1 MEELVFQV
9 DVFRYN
15 PETDTEPRMEA
26 HEVDEGFRQRMVLD
40 VLEHLKER
48 DSSLAYRRSCR
59 EGVCGSDA
67 MNINGQNALAC
78 VAPVSEVLAGTWV
91 AQKANYGSRPAGV
104 AQKTANRLVIRPL
117 TAMPVIRDLVVDQ
130 THFFDQYRHIKPW
143 LVNDS
148 PPPAGERLQSPEER
162 ARLDGLYECILCGC
176 CTSGC
181 PSWWWNP
188 DKYLGPAVLL
198 QAQRFLED
206 SRDSAGIERLTA
218 LDDHFSV
225 LRCRDI
231 QNCTQVCPKGLN
243 PMKAISDIRRR
254 LLTDA
259 T

>member
-1 MEELVFQV
+1 MIQV
-9 DVFRYN
+9 QVYRYDS
-15 PETDTEPRMEA
+15 ETDNEPRMESYQV
-26 HEVDEGFRQRMVLD
+26 EDSFRPRMVLD

-59 EGVCGSDA
+59 EGVCGSDG
-67 MNINGQNALAC
+67 MNINGQNTLAC
-78 VAPVSEVLAGTWV
+78 VTPVSEVIAGTWI
-91 AQKANYGSRPAGV
+91 AQKRNYASGSSRAGKK
-104 AQKTANRLVIRPL
+104 ADGALVIRPL
-117 TAMPVIRDLVVDQ
+117 TGMPVIRDLVVDQ
-130 THFFDQYRHIKPW
+130 SHFFDQYNHIKPW
-143 LVNDS
+143 LINNE
-148 PPPAGERLQSPEER
+148 PAPATERRQSPEER

-206 SRDSAGIERLTA
+206 SRDSAGVERLVA

-225 LRCRDI
+225 FRCRDI

-254 LLTDA
+254 LLANDS
-259 T
+259 

>member
-1 MEELVFQV
+1 MIHVQV
-9 DVFRYN
+9 YRYN
-15 PETDTEPRMEA
+15 PEVDNAPRMQSYQVE
-26 HEVDEGFRQRMVLD
+26 DRFRQQMVLD

-59 EGVCGSDA
+59 EGVCGSDG

-78 VAPVSEVLAGTWV
+78 ITSVSEILAGIWTV
-91 AQKANYGSRPAGV
+91 QKKNYESGSSLIAKNTEGC
-104 AQKTANRLVIRPL
+104 LVIRPL
-117 TAMPVIRDLVVDQ
+117 TGMPVIRDLVVDQ
-130 THFFDQYRHIKPW
+130 TLFFDQYRHIQPW
-143 LVNDS
+143 LINDD
-148 PPPAGERLQSPEER
+148 PVPAKERLQSPEER

-198 QAQRFLED
+198 QAQRFLND
-206 SRDSAGIERLTA
+206 SRDTAESERLAA
-218 LDDHFSV
+218 LDDQFSV
-225 LRCRDI
+225 FRCRDI

-254 LLTDA
+254 LLKAA